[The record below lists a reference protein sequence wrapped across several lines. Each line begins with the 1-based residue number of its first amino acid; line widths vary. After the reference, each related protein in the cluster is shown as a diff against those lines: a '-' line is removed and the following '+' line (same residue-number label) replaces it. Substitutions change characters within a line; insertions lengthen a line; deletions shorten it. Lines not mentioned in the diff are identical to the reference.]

1 MKLSTTATIADYKS
15 SPVLGN
21 ILTLQLDDDISE
33 QIDQLVKHRIEIS
46 LSEMPKKRSKSAN
59 AYLWELLTELQN
71 AGYGNA
77 LDLYKRYIRENG
89 VSAARA
95 VPKDAFKTYMTSFL
109 DEGIG
114 FQIERTGENTWTN
127 ENGKK
132 VRMIEFVQY
141 YGSHVYNREQ
151 MARLLDAVVQDCEAV
166 GIKTKK
172 EDFHDRSVCG
182 NVSQR

>member
-46 LSEMPKKRSKSAN
+46 LSKMSQKRSKSAN
-59 AYLWELLTELQN
+59 AYLWELLTALQDE
-71 AGYGNA
+71 GYGSA
-77 LDLYKRYIRENG
+77 IDLYKQYIRENG

-95 VPKDAFKTYMTSFL
+95 VPEEAFKTYKTSFI

-114 FQIERTGENTWTN
+114 FQIERTCENTWIN
-127 ENGKK
+127 ENGEK
-132 VRMIEFVQY
+132 VKMIEFVQY

-172 EDFHDRSVCG
+172 EDFLNDNRF
-182 NVSQR
+182 

>member
-1 MKLSTTATIADYKS
+1 MTLKATGAVKDYKS

-21 ILTLQLDDDISE
+21 ILTLHLDDDISE
-33 QIDQLVKHRIEIS
+33 QIDKLVKQRIEIS
-46 LSEMPKKRSKSAN
+46 LSKISQKRSKSAN

-77 LDLYKRYIRENG
+77 LDLYRRYIRENG

-95 VPKDAFKTYMTSFL
+95 VPEDAFKTYKTSFL

-114 FQIERTGENTWTN
+114 FQIERTGKNTWIN
-127 ENGKK
+127 ENGEK
-132 VRMIEFVQY
+132 VKMIEFVQY

-166 GIKTKK
+166 GIEAKKDVAKK
-172 EDFHDRSVCG
+172 EDF
-182 NVSQR
+182 